1 MQRIIL
7 ESAPELLIICV
18 VAALA
23 YAGIQYYRSQHPWS
37 KAVNAMLFTFRAVL
51 VFFLSF
57 LLLGPIVKQISNLY
71 EKPAFVILHDN
82 SSSISETTDS
92 LITTRIRQDL
102 DRIQEMLD
110 ENGYDGSIQTL
121 SDDDPR
127 NFHYNATTSDI
138 NGALKRIADRYEGK
152 NVAGVIL
159 VSDGIYNTGLS
170 PLYAT
175 YNFPVYT
182 VGVGDTSVRA
192 DIALKNISYNKIAYQ
207 GNKFPL
213 RAEVQLK
220 NITATNITATLL
232 RKGAVL
238 ERQTRNVV
246 PGAPLTFDFQPLAD
260 EQGIQKYDIVIEPRP
275 EEHNTH
281 NNRASVFVEIVE
293 GKKKILCVAA
303 APHPDIKAIREV
315 ITKNSNYEFL
325 LHIPDISPL
334 QAAAMRPE
342 DIDLVIFHQS
352 PDLRAK
358 TTTIF
363 QNFMKARSSVFI
375 VVGHQTDLR
384 QLARHELPVSF
395 ESPPRE
401 YDEVTPVVNPSLSNF
416 SISSEASTAFS
427 RFPPVS
433 VHFGKMQIS
442 QGASVVLFQKVGSV
456 TTDKPLM
463 LVSADDAKK
472 TGIMLGEGI
481 WRWRLNEF
489 DRTENTTSFDELF
502 GKAIQFLS
510 TAEDKRKFR
519 SYPVHQEFSDTEPIV
534 FESQVYNDI
543 FEPVFGNTVDID
555 ITHED
560 GQRTNY
566 TYVISPGNARY
577 QIGGLK
583 EGVYRYRSST
593 IINGKTETVRGEF
606 AVVERQ
612 SELQNL
618 TADFDLLRRLAT
630 NTGGAFYTASQLG
643 SLRDDLQQR
652 EATSVIHTE
661 ETYDSMIN
669 IKWVFWLLLVLVS
682 IEWGLRKF
690 YGSY

>member
-57 LLLGPIVKQISNLY
+57 LLLGPNVKQISNLY

-220 NITATNITATLL
+220 N
-232 RKGAVL
+232 
-238 ERQTRNVV
+238 
-246 PGAPLTFDFQPLAD
+246 
-260 EQGIQKYDIVIEPRP
+260 
-275 EEHNTH
+275 
-281 NNRASVFVEIVE
+281 
-293 GKKKILCVAA
+293 
-303 APHPDIKAIREV
+303 
-315 ITKNSNYEFL
+315 
-325 LHIPDISPL
+325 
-334 QAAAMRPE
+334 
-342 DIDLVIFHQS
+342 
-352 PDLRAK
+352 
-358 TTTIF
+358 
-363 QNFMKARSSVFI
+363 
-375 VVGHQTDLR
+375 
-384 QLARHELPVSF
+384 
-395 ESPPRE
+395 
-401 YDEVTPVVNPSLSNF
+401 
-416 SISSEASTAFS
+416 
-427 RFPPVS
+427 
-433 VHFGKMQIS
+433 
-442 QGASVVLFQKVGSV
+442 
-456 TTDKPLM
+456 
-463 LVSADDAKK
+463 
-472 TGIMLGEGI
+472 
-481 WRWRLNEF
+481 
-489 DRTENTTSFDELF
+489 
-502 GKAIQFLS
+502 
-510 TAEDKRKFR
+510 
-519 SYPVHQEFSDTEPIV
+519 
-534 FESQVYNDI
+534 
-543 FEPVFGNTVDID
+543 
-555 ITHED
+555 
-560 GQRTNY
+560 
-566 TYVISPGNARY
+566 
-577 QIGGLK
+577 
-583 EGVYRYRSST
+583 
-593 IINGKTETVRGEF
+593 
-606 AVVERQ
+606 
-612 SELQNL
+612 
-618 TADFDLLRRLAT
+618 
-630 NTGGAFYTASQLG
+630 
-643 SLRDDLQQR
+643 
-652 EATSVIHTE
+652 
-661 ETYDSMIN
+661 
-669 IKWVFWLLLVLVS
+669 
-682 IEWGLRKF
+682 
-690 YGSY
+690 